1 MNDKISLKEMIVLGV
16 CILLFG
22 LMTNNTLQST
32 SIGILIIILSPIV
45 VPLLNRDRENKR
57 NEILYNK
64 TKEDNEIEE
73 NKESD
78 ELNNHKDN
86 NKLYN
91 NKNNNTENI
100 NINNIDNSNKI
111 NTPHQNNQ
119 NFYTPNSYKKPVI
132 SLLKNI
138 SGNRVMSPDKILEVT
153 KNIEAMFNEYKVNGK
168 VVEVHVGPNFTQY
181 EIEMPKNTKLDKI
194 MNMRKDLLFASG
206 DDNAIFDIPIKG
218 KSTIGIT
225 VKNLKQTKVN
235 FKDLLEELIKNKE
248 FKNNLS
254 FPLGRDSVLGT
265 SQFTTLQNENS
276 FLITGTI
283 GTGKS
288 IFLNNMLMTFLYTKT
303 PEELKLILID
313 PKKVEF
319 INYNDIP
326 HLMVPVV
333 TDLKKS
339 FSVLQKILVEIDDR
353 CESFKNSKTKNIQ
366 SYNEYVEKELKK
378 NPNCGLNKMPYILI
392 VIDELSDLIF
402 YGKKEMIEFI
412 NKISSMSRMT
422 GIYLIASTNQPYAV
436 EKELMEVLHTTISFS
451 LTESMYATKVGM
463 LDANKLLGPGE
474 MIYKSVN
481 NNEAKRIQS
490 PYISDEEIVNVLNY
504 TKENNEKPKTLNTQ
518 EKPNND
524 NNQKDV
530 LYDEILNYAIRM
542 GQISASLIQR
552 KYSIGYNRAARIM
565 DQFEEQGIVGPAKG
579 SKPREVL
586 IKLERR
592 NDNEQLYM

>member
-1 MNDKISLKEMIVLGV
+1 MNDKISLKEMIILGV

-32 SIGILIIILSPIV
+32 SIGILIIILSPII
-45 VPLLNRDRENKR
+45 VPLLNRDRDNKR

-78 ELNNHKDN
+78 ELNNYKDN
-86 NKLYN
+86 NKLYD

-181 EIEMPKNTKLDKI
+181 EIEMPKNIKLDKI
-194 MNMRKDLLFASG
+194 MNMRKDLSFASG

-225 VKNLKQTKVN
+225 VKNLKQAKVN
-235 FKDLLEELIKNKE
+235 FKDLLDELIKNKKL
-248 FKNNLS
+248 KNELS

-333 TDLKKS
+333 TDLKKL

-392 VIDELSDLIF
+392 VIDELSDLMF

-436 EKELMEVLHTTISFS
+436 EKELMEALHTTISFS

-504 TKENNEKPKTLNTQ
+504 IKENNGKPKTLNTQ

-530 LYDEILNYAIRM
+530 LYDEILNYSIRM

-565 DQFEEQGIVGPAKG
+565 DQFEEQGIVGPANG

-592 NDNEQLYM
+592 NDNE

>member
-1 MNDKISLKEMIVLGV
+1 MNDKISLKEMIILGV

-22 LMTNNTLQST
+22 LMTDNTLQST
-32 SIGILIIILSPIV
+32 SIGILIILLSPII
-45 VPLLNRDRENKR
+45 VPLLNKDRENKR

-64 TKEDNEIEE
+64 TKEDNKIEK

-86 NKLYN
+86 NKLYD

-100 NINNIDNSNKI
+100 NINDIDNSNKR
-111 NTPHQNNQ
+111 NTSHQNNQ

-181 EIEMPKNTKLDKI
+181 EIEIPKNTKLDKI

-225 VKNLKQTKVN
+225 VKNLKQEKVN

-288 IFLNNMLMTFLYTKT
+288 IFLNDMLMNFLYTKT
-303 PEELKLILID
+303 PEELKFILID

-378 NPNCGLNKMPYILI
+378 NPNCGLNKMFYILI
-392 VIDELSDLIF
+392 VIDELSDLMF

-463 LDANKLLGPGE
+463 LDADKLLGPGE

-504 TKENNEKPKTLNTQ
+504 IKENNGKPKTLNTP
-518 EKPNND
+518 EKSNND

-565 DQFEEQGIVGPAKG
+565 DQFEEQGIVGPANG

-592 NDNEQLYM
+592 NNNE

>member
-1 MNDKISLKEMIVLGV
+1 MNDKISLKALIISGV

-22 LMTNNTLQST
+22 LMTDNTFQST
-32 SIGILIIILSPIV
+32 SIGILIIILSPII
-45 VPLLNRDRENKR
+45 VPLLNKDRENKR
-57 NEILYNK
+57 NEMFYNM
-64 TKEDNEIEE
+64 TSEDNEIEE

-86 NKLYN
+86 ESYD
-91 NKNNNTENI
+91 NKNNITENTSI
-100 NINNIDNSNKI
+100 KNNIDNSNKI
-111 NTPHQNNQ
+111 DTPHQNNQ

-132 SLLKNI
+132 SLLKNM
-138 SGNRVMSPDKILEVT
+138 SGNRVMSPDKILEIT

-181 EIEMPKNTKLDKI
+181 EIEMPKNIKLDKI
-194 MNMRKDLLFASG
+194 MNMRKDLSFASG

-218 KSTIGIT
+218 KNTIGIT
-225 VKNLKQTKVN
+225 VKNLKQAKVN
-235 FKDLLEELIKNKE
+235 FKDLLDELIKNRKL
-248 FKNNLS
+248 KNELS

-319 INYNDIP
+319 ICYNDIP
-326 HLMVPVV
+326 HLIVPVV
-333 TDLKKS
+333 TDLKKL
-339 FSVLQKILVEIDDR
+339 FLVLQKILVEIDDR

-366 SYNEYVEKELKK
+366 AYNDYVEKELKK
-378 NPNCGLNKMPYILI
+378 NPNYGLNKMPYILI
-392 VIDELSDLIF
+392 VIDELSDLMF

-436 EKELMEVLHTTISFS
+436 EKELMEALHTTISFS

-474 MIYKSVN
+474 MIYKSVS

-490 PYISDEEIVNVLNY
+490 PYISDEEIINVLNY
-504 TKENNEKPKTLNTQ
+504 IKENNGKPKILNTQ
-518 EKPNND
+518 EKSNSD

-530 LYDEILNYAIRM
+530 LYDEILNYAIHM
-542 GQISASLIQR
+542 GEISASLIQR

-565 DQFEEQGIVGPAKG
+565 DIFEEQGIVGPANG

-592 NDNEQLYM
+592 NDNE

>member
-1 MNDKISLKEMIVLGV
+1 MNDKISLKRMIILGV

-22 LMTNNTLQST
+22 LMTDNTLQST
-32 SIGILIIILSPIV
+32 SIGILIIILSPIIV
-45 VPLLNRDRENKR
+45 SSLNKDRENKR
-57 NEILYNK
+57 NEMFYNM
-64 TKEDNEIEE
+64 TNEDNEI
-73 NKESD
+73 K
-78 ELNNHKDN
+78 
-86 NKLYN
+86 
-91 NKNNNTENI
+91 
-100 NINNIDNSNKI
+100 NNIDNLNKI
-111 NTPHQNNQ
+111 NTPVQNNQ

-138 SGNRVMSPDKILEVT
+138 SGNRVMSPDKILEIT
-153 KNIEAMFNEYKVNGK
+153 KNIEAMFDEYKVNGK

-181 EIEMPKNTKLDKI
+181 EIEVPKNIKLDKI
-194 MNMRKDLLFASG
+194 RNMRKDLSFASS

-225 VKNLKQTKVN
+225 VKNPKQAKVN
-235 FKDLLEELIKNKE
+235 FKELLEELIENKKLE
-248 FKNNLS
+248 NELS

-319 INYNDIP
+319 ICYNDIP
-326 HLMVPVV
+326 HLIMPVV

-339 FSVLQKILVEIDDR
+339 FAVLQKIVVEIDDR
-353 CESFKNSKTKNIQ
+353 CENFKNSKTKNIQ
-366 SYNEYVEKELKK
+366 AYNDYVEKELKN

-392 VIDELSDLIF
+392 VIDELSDLMF
-402 YGKKEMIEFI
+402 FGKKEMIEFI

-436 EKELMEVLHTTISFS
+436 EKELMEALHTTISFS
-451 LTESMYATKVGM
+451 LTESMYATKAGM

-490 PYISDEEIVNVLNY
+490 PYISDEEIINVLNY
-504 TKENNEKPKTLNTQ
+504 IKENNGKPKTLNTQ
-518 EKPNND
+518 EKSNSD

-530 LYDEILNYAIRM
+530 LYDEVLNYAIRM
-542 GQISASLIQR
+542 GEISASIIQR

-579 SKPREVL
+579 SKPRKVL

-592 NDNEQLYM
+592 NDNE